1 MIKLILDQEFMYSM
15 MNNYWS
21 LKTSPDSYKLI
32 KDKLSSEDELNENDQ
47 DDILRISDNAGSKL
61 VSLIQQGGLTKYQD
75 LVMEHISDYGL
86 INCAVTNMV
95 LDQIKLNVDN
105 T

>member
-1 MIKLILDQEFMYSM
+1 

-21 LKTSPDSYKLI
+21 LKSSSDSYKLL
-32 KDKLSSEDELNENDQ
+32 KDKLSSDDELNESDQ
-47 DDILRISDNAGSKL
+47 DDMMKISDTASSKL

-95 LDQIKLNVDN
+95 LD
-105 T
+105 

>member
-1 MIKLILDQEFMYSM
+1 MD
-15 MNNYWS
+15 
-21 LKTSPDSYKLI
+21 
-32 KDKLSSEDELNENDQ
+32 
-47 DDILRISDNAGSKL
+47 
-61 VSLIQQGGLTKYQD
+61 
-75 LVMEHISDYGL
+75 HISDYGL